1 MHHYRHLFV
10 LFSILLTACTPHLE
24 LNQLEGYWQIQQVRF
39 QNGSSKKFV
48 YTSTVDFFKLID
60 DKEGILKK
68 LDARV
73 DGKFFANEAEHR
85 FTIVKNQK
93 DNTLIQIEGEEFITY
108 ELKKL
113 TPEELHL
120 YDIKLSRLLI
130 YSKFTP
136 LNF

>member
-1 MHHYRHLFV
+1 MLHYRYLFV
-10 LFSILLTACTPHLE
+10 LFFMLLTACTAQLD

-39 QNGSSKKFV
+39 QNGSSKEFT
-48 YTSTVDFFKLID
+48 YASTVDFFQRID
-60 DKEGILKK
+60 DKKGILKK

-73 DGKFFANEAEHR
+73 DGKFFANEAEQR
-85 FTIVKNQK
+85 FSIVQKQK
-93 DNTLIQIEGEEFITY
+93 DHILIQIEGEKLITY